1 VNTGTRGAPIP
12 EIVMEGDTAGEELSY
27 WLRVSVSTGQ
37 LEREV
42 AAHPGVGEVVVRG
55 VHVPGVGVLPRA
67 YVTLKQGFSTPGE
80 ELATWFNS
88 RLDWRHRLRGG
99 VVVAERLPRDP
110 QGVLL
115 VNLDKLDHS
124 VVAVHTFNEDDLYS
138 TNNISH
144 I

>member
-1 VNTGTRGAPIP
+1 
-12 EIVMEGDTAGEELSY
+12 M
-27 WLRVSVSTGQ
+27 
-37 LEREV
+37 
-42 AAHPGVGEVVVRG
+42 
-55 VHVPGVGVLPRA
+55 PGVGVLPRA

-88 RLDWRHRLRGG
+88 RLDWRHRYVMSHSCINIIFSFYIHNSSLRGG

-115 VNLDKLDHS
+115 VNLDKLDPS
-124 VVAVHTFNEDDLYS
+124 AVAVHTFNEDDLYS